1 MMMTG
6 FFPAVAHRFEA
17 QTGYRVEVVVSG
29 NKEAIAPSMQRGE
42 VDLITMHASD
52 TMANLVADGYAL
64 DAEPWAKNE
73 LVIIGPP
80 DDAAK
85 VRGLSDAAEA
95 VRRIVESKA
104 PFVVPHSM
112 GAQEVLRRL
121 LHAAEVPLDETTVP
135 HAPDGPDVSTFA
147 AERHAY
153 TIVGRIPFEQ
163 GKIPPSGLVVLAQG
177 DPRLRRPYL
186 VAVANPKRFPSAHT
200 DAARVF
206 VRFLRSPE
214 TQRWMTGFSLGSGT
228 VQPFFPVAD

>member
-1 MMMTG
+1 MMTTG
-6 FFPAVAHRFEA
+6 FFPAVARRFEQ
-17 QTGYRVEVVVSG
+17 QTGYRVEVVASG

-42 VDLITMHASD
+42 VDLITLHASD
-52 TMANLVADGYAL
+52 TMANLVADGYAV

-80 DDAAK
+80 EDAAK
-85 VRGLSDAAEA
+85 VRGLADAAEA

-112 GAQEVLRRL
+112 GAQEVLRRV

-135 HAPDGPDVSTFA
+135 HAPDGPEVSTFA

-163 GKIPPSGLVVLAQG
+163 GKIPSAGLVVMVQG
-177 DPRLRRPYL
+177 DPRLRRPFL
-186 VAVANPKRFPSAHT
+186 VAVANAKRFPAAHA
-200 DAARVF
+200 DAARAF
-206 VRFLRSPE
+206 ARFLRAPE
-214 TQRWMTGFSLGSGT
+214 TQRWMTGFSLGAGA
-228 VQPFFPVAD
+228 VQPFFPIGD